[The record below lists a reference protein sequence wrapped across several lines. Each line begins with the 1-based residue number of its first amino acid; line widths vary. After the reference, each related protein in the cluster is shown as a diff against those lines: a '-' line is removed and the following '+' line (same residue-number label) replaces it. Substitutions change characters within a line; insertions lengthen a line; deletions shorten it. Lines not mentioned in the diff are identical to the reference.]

1 MVWRLDFN
9 PGRSV
14 GTAMKP
20 ALSARVSI
28 MPSHGTL
35 L

>member
-1 MVWRLDFN
+1 MEWRLDFN
-9 PGRSV
+9 PGCSV

-28 MPSHGTL
+28 MPSLGTL
-35 L
+35 I